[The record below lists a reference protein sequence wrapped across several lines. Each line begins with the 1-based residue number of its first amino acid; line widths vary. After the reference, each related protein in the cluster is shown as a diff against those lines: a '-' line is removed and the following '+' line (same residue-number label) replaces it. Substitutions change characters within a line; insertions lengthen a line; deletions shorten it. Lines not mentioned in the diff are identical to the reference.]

1 MVAKHRLSQGGGD
14 DLDDGL
20 LYDLQSGEDSD
31 SAEFVDSPTQN
42 TPPVVPHPSDPTSE
56 STTNKPKSSRK
67 IRRKEKF
74 RGLDE
79 EFEMQFRKGNQDTIY
94 SVFSKLYSNFLEKHG
109 KLSDIEIEQ
118 KYFPKES
125 FLELTTVSD
134 PRDINGLS
142 SLAKTLL
149 GQLPDVSTSSF
160 GAPLL
165 IILTG
170 SSVKAAEILKQ
181 LKSLGLSQV
190 AKLFSRHLKPLQ
202 QIEHLKTHHI
212 NIAVGTPGRVH
223 KLLTE
228 SALLLTHLSF
238 VVVDCMR
245 DVKQKNFFQY
255 PETCDDF
262 FALFDQHFLPSL
274 QQTTPPPNQTPSQ

>member
-170 SSVKAAEILKQ
+170 SS
-181 LKSLGLSQV
+181 
-190 AKLFSRHLKPLQ
+190 
-202 QIEHLKTHHI
+202 
-212 NIAVGTPGRVH
+212 TP
-223 KLLTE
+223 
-228 SALLLTHLSF
+228 
-238 VVVDCMR
+238 
-245 DVKQKNFFQY
+245 
-255 PETCDDF
+255 
-262 FALFDQHFLPSL
+262 
-274 QQTTPPPNQTPSQ
+274 QTP